1 MATPQ
6 IIHRVGGAGVGTGV
20 ILKNSTTLSV
30 GDPLT
35 IDSNGFL
42 DIAATTGKI
51 IGFCLE
57 DVVGASDNQTVA
69 KVMPVYMEA
78 ARVRM
83 IYQADQACT
92 QTDIGA
98 YADLATAST
107 GACVLNLAAGSTGQ
121 FLVEGFD
128 PYGTGDTTLCVVVVA
143 EPQQLAFTQD

>member
-6 IIHRVGGAGVGTGV
+6 IFHRIGGAGVGTGV
-20 ILKNSTTLSV
+20 ILKNSVQLSV

-35 IDSNGFL
+35 IDSNGYL
-42 DIAATTGKI
+42 DIASTTSKI
-51 IGFCLE
+51 IGYSLE
-57 DVVGASDNQTVA
+57 DVTAASDNQTVA
-69 KVMPVYMEA
+69 MVKPVYVEA

-98 YADLATAST
+98 YADLGTAST
-107 GACVLNLAAGSTGQ
+107 GACVLNLAAGATGQ

-143 EPQQLAFTQD
+143 EPQQLAFAQS